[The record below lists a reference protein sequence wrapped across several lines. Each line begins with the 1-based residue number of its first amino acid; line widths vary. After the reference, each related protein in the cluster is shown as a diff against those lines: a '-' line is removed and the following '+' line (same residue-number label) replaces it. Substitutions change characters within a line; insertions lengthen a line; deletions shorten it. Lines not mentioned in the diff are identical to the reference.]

1 MTKHC
6 LSEGIISLGVQGS
19 GTVSWEGKGT
29 HMISAH
35 PSQVE
40 RGSFTPLPWILSF
53 ERKICVMMLP
63 NLPAP
68 AERPTHVARYFV
80 GKTSAVICAKLVR
93 CQFECILLVGGWG
106 RSFFRSRDHRLA
118 RI

>member
-1 MTKHC
+1 
-6 LSEGIISLGVQGS
+6 
-19 GTVSWEGKGT
+19 
-29 HMISAH
+29 MISAH

-40 RGSFTPLPWILSF
+40 RGSLTPLPWILSF

-80 GKTSAVICAKLVR
+80 GNTSAVICAKLDVNLNIY
-93 CQFECILLVGGWG
+93 CW
-106 RSFFRSRDHRLA
+106 
-118 RI
+118 